1 MLGSHSQALPRRHS
15 QRAPFPR
22 ILCAVD
28 GSEASAAAID
38 QAIVIADGDSR
49 IEFAASWYGKGSL
62 ERAAASDQA
71 ARDSAEQAVERAR
84 AAGVQ
89 AAARYFHVP
98 KLVDAILA
106 ATALNDLVVVGAGPH
121 ARMTG
126 IVLGELA
133 TQLVHRCGLPVLVA
147 RERPLEAGVVAATR
161 ALPADRFAVTT
172 GAHIAAR
179 IGAELTVVHVA
190 DRHDEKRRSEMR
202 AELANARALL
212 GRQLDYLEDA
222 GPAARAIVAAAE
234 GDSAG
239 LVVVG
244 SAGKQGLGALRSVSE
259 RVAHLA
265 PCSVLVMRSR

>member
-1 MLGSHSQALPRRHS
+1 MLDAHSQAIPKRRS

-28 GSEASAAAID
+28 GTEASSVAID
-38 QAIVIADGDSR
+38 QAIAIADGDSR

-62 ERAAASDQA
+62 ERAAATDEA
-71 ARDSAEQAVERAR
+71 ARDAAEQAVERAR

-89 AAARYFHVP
+89 ASARYFHVP
-98 KLVDAILA
+98 KLVDGILA
-106 ATALNDLVVVGAGPH
+106 ATALHDLVVAGAGPH

-133 TQLVHRCGLPVLVA
+133 TQLVHRCALPVLVA
-147 RERPLEAGVVAATR
+147 REHPLEAGVVAATR
-161 ALPADRFAVTT
+161 AVPADRFAVTT

-179 IGAELTVVHVA
+179 IGAEFMVVHVPE
-190 DRHDEKRRSEMR
+190 RHDEKRRPELQ

-212 GRQLDYLEDA
+212 GRPLDYLEDA
-222 GPAARAIVAAAE
+222 GPPARALVAAAE
-234 GDSAG
+234 GDGAG

-244 SAGKQGLGALRSVSE
+244 SEGKQGLGALRSVSE

-265 PCSVLVMRSR
+265 PCSVLVMRGR